1 MHQWKFEAVEES
13 QWFPW
18 GVKTTYR
25 AYCSDRVVEFDVK
38 CKDECLHEIGQA
50 TGLEPRTLYV
60 AWRPSVDDS
69 PGRTGMQLIS
79 SRSMATKLDVQ
90 IMLVNI
96 YDEKT
101 A

>member
-1 MHQWKFEAVEES
+1 VEES
-13 QWFPW
+13 HWFPW

-25 AYCSDRVVEFDVK
+25 AYSSDRVVEFDVK

-69 PGRTGMQLIS
+69 ADRKGICIS
-79 SRSMATKLDVQ
+79 YLSYRRIWL
-90 IMLVNI
+90 LVPPFF
-96 YDEKT
+96 
-101 A
+101 